1 MKICLTLLL
10 TLFIVGCNSKKDDE
24 SLANKQKSIAVIVDI
39 TDAKTLK
46 LYPTVNPILSLYK
59 FEEAQE
65 QAYSFTLSI
74 ISNLKTNPT
83 YQSYLPNDS
92 VTEKLNKNDDVQFRK
107 KMIRLFQDSTS
118 KIFKRFYEEND
129 TNKSL
134 PFSECWSSIAKNLEE
149 LSLQPTGEK
158 YLIVFSDLQELSL
171 TGSAYNSFKK
181 MSVEA
186 IGKKLISEIQV
197 PKNLEEIEL
206 IIVYQPRDRDDD
218 LRFTKMLK
226 VYKHILQ
233 NSGLAIRHKANNENF
248 IENK

>member
-1 MKICLTLLL
+1 MKIYQTLLL
-10 TLFIVGCNSKKDDE
+10 SLFIMGCNSKRSNKAFP
-24 SLANKQKSIAVIVDI
+24 SKQKSIAVVVDI

-46 LYPTVNPILSLYK
+46 LFPLANPILSLYK

-65 QAYSFTLSI
+65 QAYSFTLSV

-107 KMIRLFQDSTS
+107 KMIRLFQDSTR

-129 TNKSL
+129 TTKSL
-134 PFSECWSSIAKNLEE
+134 PFSECWSSIAENLEE
-149 LSLQPTGEK
+149 LSLQPAGEK

-186 IGKKLISEIQV
+186 IGKKLISKIQV

-206 IIVYQPRDRDDD
+206 IIVYQPKDRDDD

-226 VYKHILQ
+226 VYNHILQ
-233 NSGLAIRHKANNENF
+233 NRGLAIRHQANNENF
-248 IENK
+248 IEYQ